1 MSHLKI
7 DQPAPGVRIIQPQK
21 GYRFG
26 MDALSL
32 AAFVIQQG
40 AKGPVLDIGTGV
52 GIIAA
57 LVARAGIVPVKAIE
71 VQDEL
76 FEYARQNVRLNQLQ
90 DVLDVIHG
98 DFKDFK
104 RFFTQS
110 SFSTIVCNPPFYPV
124 DSGRH
129 SPMSTKAK
137 AKHEVLITLDEIMKG
152 IHYLLSA
159 KGTAY
164 LIYPAGGLPRFIR
177 AALSNKLGMSKI
189 RFLYPEGRDKAVL
202 FIAGLTQNP
211 NSETIVLEPW
221 TIPVEGTRLPEQVQN
236 TLARL

>member
-1 MSHLKI
+1 MSHLKV
-7 DQPAPGVRIIQPQK
+7 DQPAPNVRIIQPQK

-52 GIIAA
+52 GIIAV

-76 FEYARQNVRLNQLQ
+76 FEYAQQNVQLNQLEE
-90 DVLDVIHG
+90 VLEVIHG
-98 DFKDFK
+98 DFKENRRIF
-104 RFFTQS
+104 RQS

-124 DSGRH
+124 NSGRH
-129 SPMSTKAK
+129 SPLSTKAM
-137 AKHEVLITLDEIMKG
+137 AKHEVLITLDDIMKG
-152 IHYLLSA
+152 IHYLLTA

-164 LIYPAGGLPRFIR
+164 LIYPAGGLLRFTKVVS
-177 AALSNKLGMSKI
+177 SNRLGMSMI
-189 RFLYPEGRDKAVL
+189 RFLYPEGRKQAVL

-221 TIPVEGTRLPEQVQN
+221 VIPTTGTRLPEQVQK